1 MDKSFLLVTVV
12 LMALSVVPL
21 MNSKERGPASVKG
34 ILKVGP
40 STENVG
46 REFVNGLIK

>member
-1 MDKSFLLVTVV
+1 MDKSFLLVAFV
-12 LMALSVVPL
+12 LMALSVAPL
-21 MNSKERGPASVKG
+21 MNSKERGPASANG
-34 ILKVGP
+34 ILKVAP